1 MHEKMNYFINAVRGM
16 NTSLNIV
23 PEEFRDIYKKQWSTI
38 TGQKRGIIKDTLHFP
53 IIEGTDDEIAQHLK
67 DIIKS
72 YGGRKIKLN
81 VAFGFILQEG
91 IDGQL
96 RFFHPS
102 KNTTVFKLPKIV
114 RNITDLDSLVDDIE
128 YSDAVR
134 YAKEHRPSTKW
145 RVVRIVCIR
154 FDIYR
159 R

>member
-1 MHEKMNYFINAVRGM
+1 MEVEKSNLTWHLVLY
-16 NTSLNIV
+16 
-23 PEEFRDIYKKQWSTI
+23 YK
-38 TGQKRGIIKDTLHFP
+38 F
-53 IIEGTDDEIAQHLK
+53 
-67 DIIKS
+67 
-72 YGGRKIKLN
+72 
-81 VAFGFILQEG
+81 G

-159 R
+159 M